1 MMMMMKVGVAKQIMN
16 RVLTI
21 PRKHRIQLRKDM
33 GSVSSTVEISW
44 EHIIRRDGV
53 LVSSYGILDFLIPA
67 GNLLNSD
74 FSVTP
79 SFNHFMILI
88 CSRLSCSR

>member
-1 MMMMMKVGVAKQIMN
+1 MMMMMKTGVAKQIMN

-21 PRKHRIQLRKDM
+21 PRKHRIQLRKDV

-53 LVSSYGILDFLIPA
+53 LVSSYGILDFPV
-67 GNLLNSD
+67 S
-74 FSVTP
+74 
-79 SFNHFMILI
+79 
-88 CSRLSCSR
+88 SRKLAQF